1 MAVLLVGV
9 FMQNMRSH
17 PGKRNQSTR
26 DGTKVVGH
34 PGNVVFSGA
43 IVGISPEAIKLVLFG
58 NHSLQR

>member
-1 MAVLLVGV
+1 
-9 FMQNMRSH
+9 MQNMRSH